1 MTAQGEAAFDPS
13 GTATEAVGAAPSADD
28 AWLLH
33 EGALHGIRV
42 LDLSRILSGPFASMI
57 LADLGADVIK
67 VESVGAGDDTR
78 RWGPPFQGEDAAYF
92 HAVNRN
98 KRSLALDLKSDGGR
112 EIALRLAD
120 SADVVLENF
129 RPGAADRLGLG
140 YAQLSERN
148 PRVVYGSI
156 SGYGHTGPMAQRPG
170 YDAIGQA
177 LSGIMSVTG
186 HADSPPAR
194 FGVAAADLGAGMWA
208 TIGVLAALSARER
221 TQRGQHIDISL
232 LDGEVSWLTYV
243 AQGYFAS
250 GATPARYG
258 SAHPNIV
265 PYQGFPTG
273 DGDIMVAVGNDGLW
287 RRFTETVGLEG
298 LTDLPEFATNPAR
311 VAHRDE
317 LLPLIEQALSARSA
331 AEWSEALTAAGVPV
345 GPIHTVPQALE
356 HPQVLAR
363 NMVVDLPHAREG
375 SVRTLGSPLK
385 LSETPTTL
393 REASPTLGQHTVEVL
408 RGLGLSTEQIDDL
421 RAQGAVEG

>member
-1 MTAQGEAAFDPS
+1 MPDDG
-13 GTATEAVGAAPSADD
+13 AT
-28 AWLLH
+28 WQLH
-33 EGALHGIRV
+33 EGALRGIRV

-67 VESVGAGDDTR
+67 VESVQAGDDTR
-78 RWGPPFQGEDAAYF
+78 HWGPPFQGEDAAYF

-98 KRSLALDLKSDGGR
+98 KRSLAIDLKSSGGR

-140 YAQLSERN
+140 YPDLSARN

-156 SGYGHTGPMAQRPG
+156 SGYGHTGPLRDRPG
-170 YDAIGQA
+170 YDAIAQA
-177 LSGIMSVTG
+177 MSGIMSVTG
-186 HADSPPAR
+186 QADAPPAR
-194 FGVAAADLGAGMWA
+194 FGVAAADLGAGMWV
-208 TIGVLAALSARER
+208 TIGVLAALSARE
-221 TQRGQHIDISL
+221 QSGRGQHIDVSL

-273 DGDIMVAVGNDGLW
+273 DGDIMIAVGNDRLW
-287 RRFTETVGLEG
+287 RRFTEVVGLED
-298 LTDLPEFATNPAR
+298 LTDLPQFATNPAR

-317 LLPLIEQALSARSA
+317 LLPLIERALKARSA
-331 AEWSEALTAAGVPV
+331 QEWSELLTEAGVPV

-363 NMVVDLPHAREG
+363 DMVVDLPHASQG
-375 SVRTLGSPLK
+375 SVRALGSPLK
-385 LSETPTTL
+385 LSGTPTSL
-393 REASPTLGQHTVEVL
+393 RQASPALGQHTVEVL
-408 RGLGLSTEQIDDL
+408 RGLGLSAEQIEDL
-421 RAQGAVEG
+421 RAEGAVAG

>member
-1 MTAQGEAAFDPS
+1 MPDG
-13 GTATEAVGAAPSADD
+13 GAT
-28 AWLLH
+28 WQLH
-33 EGALHGIRV
+33 EGALRGIRV

-67 VESVGAGDDTR
+67 VESVQAGDDTR
-78 RWGPPFQGEDAAYF
+78 HWGPPFQGEDAAYF

-98 KRSLALDLKSDGGR
+98 KRSLAIDLKSSGGR
-112 EIALRLAD
+112 EIALKLAD

-140 YAQLSERN
+140 YPDLSARN

-156 SGYGHTGPMAQRPG
+156 SGYGHTGPLRDRPG
-170 YDAIGQA
+170 YDAIAQA
-177 LSGIMSVTG
+177 MSGIMSVTG
-186 HADSPPAR
+186 QADAPPAR
-194 FGVAAADLGAGMWA
+194 FGVAAADLGAGMWV
-208 TIGVLAALSARER
+208 TIGVLAALSAREHSG
-221 TQRGQHIDISL
+221 RGQHIDVSL

-273 DGDIMVAVGNDGLW
+273 DGDIMIAVGNDRLW
-287 RRFTETVGLEG
+287 RRFTEVVGLED
-298 LTDLPEFATNPAR
+298 LTDLPQFATNPAR

-317 LLPLIEQALSARSA
+317 LLPLIERALKARSA
-331 AEWSEALTAAGVPV
+331 QEWSELLTEAGVPV

-363 NMVVDLPHAREG
+363 DMVVDLPHATQG
-375 SVRTLGSPLK
+375 SVRALGSPLK
-385 LSETPTTL
+385 LSGTPTSL
-393 REASPTLGQHTVEVL
+393 RQASPALGQHTVEVL
-408 RGLGLSTEQIDDL
+408 RGLGLSAEQIEDL
-421 RAQGAVEG
+421 RAQGAVAG